1 MIRWLRRMLG
11 FPVPDRRA
19 RPRQVVIPTAEPLRS
34 TQAELV
40 RTEPE
45 HRARLQKADRI
56 LNDYQRMDGALRL
69 IALRKR

>member
-1 MIRWLRRMLG
+1 MISWLRRMLG
-11 FPVPDRRA
+11 YPSPDRRR
-19 RPRQVVIPTAEPLRS
+19 RPRPTPPITPLPS
-34 TQAELV
+34 THDELV

-45 HRARLQKADRI
+45 HRKRLAKADRI